1 MTYPSAA
8 QPGPPYG
15 APAPAWG
22 GPPPASSTP
31 RRPPRGATVLIV
43 AGAVVLVG
51 ALVAGVLGVT
61 LFLRAIPTGVVES
74 GGSPGSAAI
83 ASGAVPG
90 EADVAVID
98 GEPYTVWAVGGPGDT
113 AFAAGDVTVTCDGTS
128 LLVDA
133 PAVTGSSGAGTTSAE
148 TVAEF
153 TATGDGTCTVSVT
166 TTDGTGAESFVVTE
180 GWRFGEFFAT
190 VGGTVLLW
198 IVAIGGGLLGLGLLL
213 GGIVW
218 RVVARRA

>member
-1 MTYPSAA
+1 MTYPPAA
-8 QPGPPYG
+8 QPGPPPG
-15 APAPAWG
+15 PPAPAWG
-22 GPPPASSTP
+22 GPPPVAPTP
-31 RRPPRGATVLIV
+31 RRAPRGATVLIV

-61 LFLRAIPTGVVES
+61 LFLRAIPTGVVTS

-90 EADVAVID
+90 EADVTVAG
-98 GEPYTVWAVGGPGDT
+98 GEPYTVWAVGGPGDA
-113 AFAAGDVTVTCDGTS
+113 AFAADDVTVTCGGTTV
-128 LLVDA
+128 LVSS
-133 PAVTGSSGAGTTSAE
+133 PAVTGSSGTGTTSAA

-153 TATGDGTCTVSVT
+153 TATDDGTCTVSVAT
-166 TTDGTGAESFVVTE
+166 SQDADAGSFVVTE

-198 IVAIGGGLLGLGLLL
+198 ILAIGGGLLGLGLLL

-218 RVVARRA
+218 RVAARRA